1 MTGIEPRPIDRA
13 WALVDE
19 ALYQAEGG
27 GSRVSL
33 DLSLPTDPAEVAHL
47 VFSMVRIATEALQAN
62 GIDAGG
68 EHDRERA
75 RVVTEAIRQVT
86 SAEPDPVRGV
96 TIDEARVADHYGPN
110 GPVEAVYAFLRSV
123 DESSFVEVWSWH
135 DRDLRLVRAQAWLWN
150 NREASELASQD
161 LAALAQSWVDNEA
174 IDDLW
179 PSFAS
184 IELHSLRSSWSTWLD
199 CLRSGSLG
207 AGSASRL
214 VGPDLEVVLLM
225 PTEGEPLVFNEPTP
239 VHSAI
244 TFVVRRT
251 DDGWRIAAYGDRLPE
266 PGWPPTIN

>member
-1 MTGIEPRPIDRA
+1 MTGMEPRPIDRA

-27 GSRVSL
+27 GGRVSL
-33 DLSLPTDPAEVAHL
+33 DLPLPTDPVEVGHL
-47 VFSMVRIATEALQAN
+47 IFSVVRIATEALLAN
-62 GIDAGG
+62 GIGAEG
-68 EHDRERA
+68 EVDRERA
-75 RVVTEAIRQVT
+75 RVVTESIRQLT

-96 TIDEARVADHYGPN
+96 SLEEARVADHYGPN
-110 GPVEAVYAFLRSV
+110 GPVEAVYSFLRSV
-123 DESSFVEVWSWH
+123 DDSSFADVWSWH

-150 NREASELASQD
+150 NREAIELAGQD
-161 LAALAQSWVDNEA
+161 LAARAQSWVDNEA

-184 IELHSLRSSWSTWLD
+184 IELQSLRSSWSKWLA
-199 CLRSGSLG
+199 CLRNGSLG

-225 PTEGEPLVFNEPTP
+225 PTEGEPLVFNEPTL
-239 VHSAI
+239 VDSAI

-266 PGWPPTIN
+266 SGWPPTIY